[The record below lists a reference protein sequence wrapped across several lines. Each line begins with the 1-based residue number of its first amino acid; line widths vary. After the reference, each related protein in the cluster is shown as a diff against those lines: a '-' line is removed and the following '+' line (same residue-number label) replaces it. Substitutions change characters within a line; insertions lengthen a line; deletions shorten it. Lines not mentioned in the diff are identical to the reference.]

1 MLRRAIL
8 TGLAIA
14 SAACLGP
21 SPALATAVPLSG
33 LGRFQ
38 GWRDNALIGYGIVT
52 GLAGSGDTRRNAVTR
67 QTLRNVLS
75 RLGTT
80 VSDDDIN
87 SRNVAVVIVTA
98 ALPASA
104 NVGDKLTITVSSI
117 GDARSLAG
125 GTLLMTPLMGP
136 DQRVYALAQ
145 GPVLAGGYDFKSDL
159 NREQRNYPTTAM
171 LEGGA
176 TVEQSVDAQLL
187 GSDRTVGFV
196 LSEPSFEGA
205 ERVAEAVNAQLG
217 TDIASVKNADE
228 VRISFRG
235 ADGQFA
241 GFMARLETLPV
252 EPARAARVVV
262 NERTGTIVAGGDV
275 RISSVVIA
283 QGDLKVTI
291 TGERS
296 ASQPGFLGGFA
307 SDLDGVDS
315 LVVTNTR
322 LTVEDRKRDAVV
334 TFPNTTV
341 ADLVQGLSRAKVD
354 TRGIISVLQSIKA
367 AGALHA
373 SILVQ

>member
-1 MLRRAIL
+1 MRRR
-8 TGLAIA
+8 GLFSIGIA
-14 SAACLGP
+14 LAMTFCPVVAH
-21 SPALATAVPLSG
+21 ATAVPLSG

-67 QTLRNVLS
+67 QTLKNVLS
-75 RLGTT
+75 RLGTS
-80 VSDDDIN
+80 VADDEIN

-98 ALPASA
+98 TLPASA
-104 NVGDKLTITVSSI
+104 NVGDRLTVTVSSI

-125 GTLLMTPLMGP
+125 GTLLMTPLLGP
-136 DQRVYALAQ
+136 DQHVYALAQ
-145 GPVLAGGYDFKSDL
+145 GAVLAGGYDFKSDL

-176 TVEQSVDAQLL
+176 TVETAVDAQLL
-187 GSDRTVGFV
+187 GSDGTVGFV

-205 ERVAEAVNAQLG
+205 ERVAEAVNMQFGPGSA
-217 TDIASVKNADE
+217 TVKNADE
-228 VRISFRG
+228 VRIAFRG
-235 ADGQFA
+235 ETGQFA
-241 GFMARLETLPV
+241 AFMARLESLAV
-252 EPARAARVVV
+252 EPARAPRVVI

-291 TGERS
+291 TGERT

-307 SDLDGVDS
+307 SDATNISS
-315 LVVTNTR
+315 LVVTNTK
-322 LTVEDRKRDAVV
+322 LTVEDRKRDTVV
-334 TFPNTTV
+334 SFPNTTV

-354 TRGIISVLQSIKA
+354 TRGIISVLQAVKA

-373 SILVQ
+373 AILVQ